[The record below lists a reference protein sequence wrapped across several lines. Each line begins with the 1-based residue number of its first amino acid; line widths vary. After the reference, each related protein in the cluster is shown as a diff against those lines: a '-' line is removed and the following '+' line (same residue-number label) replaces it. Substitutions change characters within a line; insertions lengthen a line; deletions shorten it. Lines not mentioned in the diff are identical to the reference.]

1 MKPFAC
7 LLSAAALAASTS
19 LAQLPV
25 TIPAVPVAPAAPAA
39 PAPTASAAVEAAA
52 APALTVEN
60 SANPDLVGS
69 LVSKLGVTPQQ
80 AEGGAGALLGL
91 AKGKLK
97 ADDFAKVATA
107 VPGTDKLIASAPVAD
122 APKSGG
128 ALGAAAGALGT
139 QAAGLA
145 GLAPV
150 FGKLGLKGDMVA
162 KFAPV
167 VVDYAQKKG
176 GDTVGKLLGSV
187 LK

>member
-1 MKPFAC
+1 MKRFPC
-7 LLSAAALAASTS
+7 LLAVLALAASTA
-19 LAQLPV
+19 LAQLPA
-25 TIPAVPVAPAAPAA
+25 AVPAGPAAAKAA
-39 PAPTASAAVEAAA
+39 TE
-52 APALTVEN
+52 PALTVEQ
-60 SANPDLVGS
+60 SANPELVGS
-69 LVSKLGVTPQQ
+69 LVSKLGVTPKQ

-107 VPGTDKLIASAPVAD
+107 VPGTDKLIASAPAAD

-128 ALGAAAGALGT
+128 ALGAAAGAMGT

-150 FGKLGLKGDMVA
+150 FSKLGLKSDMVA

-176 GDTVGKLLGSV
+176 GDTVGKLLGGV

>member
-1 MKPFAC
+1 MKRFLC
-7 LLSAAALAASTS
+7 LVAVSALAASAT
-19 LAQLPV
+19 LAQV
-25 TIPAVPVAPAAPAA
+25 PAAVPAAPAA
-39 PAPTASAAVEAAA
+39 PAAQAAA
-52 APALTVEN
+52 APTLTVEN

-69 LVSKLGVTPQQ
+69 LVSKLGVTPKQ

-107 VPGTDKLIASAPVAD
+107 IPGTDKLIASAPAAD
-122 APKSGG
+122 APKGGG
-128 ALGAAAGALGT
+128 ALGAAAGAVGGK
-139 QAAGLA
+139 AAGLA

-150 FGKLGLKGDMVA
+150 FSKLGLKSDMVA
-162 KFAPV
+162 KYAPV

-176 GDTVGKLLGSV
+176 GDTVGKLLGGV

>member
-1 MKPFAC
+1 MKRSLYF
-7 LLSAAALAASTS
+7 LSAAALAASTS

-25 TIPAVPVAPAAPAA
+25 AVPAAPAA
-39 PAPTASAAVEAAA
+39 PAAAQAAA
-52 APALTVEN
+52 EPALTVEK

-69 LVSKLGVTPQQ
+69 LVSKLGVTPKQ
-80 AEGGAGALLGL
+80 AEGGAGALLRL

-97 ADDFAKVATA
+97 ADDYAKVATA
-107 VPGTDKLIASAPVAD
+107 IPGTDKLIASAPVAD
-122 APKSGG
+122 APKAGG
-128 ALGAAAGALGT
+128 ALGAAAGAMGT

-150 FGKLGLKGDMVA
+150 FSKLGLKSDMVA

-167 VVDYAQKKG
+167 VVEYAQKKG

>member
-1 MKPFAC
+1 MKRFLC
-7 LLSAAALAASTS
+7 LVAVSALAASAT
-19 LAQLPV
+19 LAQV
-25 TIPAVPVAPAAPAA
+25 PAAVPAAPAA
-39 PAPTASAAVEAAA
+39 PAAQAAA
-52 APALTVEN
+52 APTLTVEN

-69 LVSKLGVTPQQ
+69 LVSKLGVTPKQ

-107 VPGTDKLIASAPVAD
+107 IPGTDKLIASAPVAD
-122 APKSGG
+122 APKGGG
-128 ALGAAAGALGT
+128 ALGAAAGAVGGK
-139 QAAGLA
+139 AAGLA

-150 FGKLGLKGDMVA
+150 FSKLGLKSDMVA
-162 KFAPV
+162 KYAPV

-176 GDTVGKLLGSV
+176 GDTVGKLLGGV

>member
-1 MKPFAC
+1 MK
-7 LLSAAALAASTS
+7 LSLILFTVVVLAASTAP
-19 LAQLPV
+19 AQ
-25 TIPAVPVAPAAPAA
+25 VPVAAPAA
-39 PAPTASAAVEAAA
+39 PGAAQTAA

-60 SANPDLVGS
+60 SASPELVGS
-69 LVSKLGVTPQQ
+69 LVSKLGVTPKQ

-97 ADDFAKVATA
+97 ADDYAKVATA
-107 VPGTDKLIASAPVAD
+107 IPGTDKLIASAPAAD
-122 APKSGG
+122 APKTGG
-128 ALGAAAGALGT
+128 ALGAAAGAMGT

-150 FGKLGLKGDMVA
+150 FSKLGLKSDMVA

-176 GDTVGKLLGSV
+176 GDTVGKLLGGV

>member
-1 MKPFAC
+1 MKRFLC
-7 LLSAAALAASTS
+7 LVAVSALAASAT
-19 LAQLPV
+19 LAQV
-25 TIPAVPVAPAAPAA
+25 PAAVPAAPAA
-39 PAPTASAAVEAAA
+39 PAAQAAA
-52 APALTVEN
+52 APTLTVEN

-69 LVSKLGVTPQQ
+69 LVSKLGVTPKQ

-107 VPGTDKLIASAPVAD
+107 IPGTDKLIASAPVAD
-122 APKSGG
+122 APKGGG
-128 ALGAAAGALGT
+128 ALGAAAGAVGGK
-139 QAAGLA
+139 AAGPA

-150 FGKLGLKGDMVA
+150 FSKLGLKSDMVA
-162 KFAPV
+162 KYAPV

-176 GDTVGKLLGSV
+176 GDTVGKLLGGV

>member
-1 MKPFAC
+1 MKYSLC
-7 LLSAAALAASTS
+7 LVSAAALAASTA

-25 TIPAVPVAPAAPAA
+25 AIPAAP
-39 PAPTASAAVEAAA
+39 TTSAA
-52 APALTVEN
+52 APAVQAAAEPVLTVET
-60 SANPDLVGS
+60 SANPELVGS
-69 LVSKLGVTPQQ
+69 LVSKLGVTPKQ

-97 ADDFAKVATA
+97 ADDYAKVATA
-107 VPGTDKLIASAPVAD
+107 IPGTDKLIASAPAAD
-122 APKSGG
+122 APKAGG
-128 ALGAAAGALGT
+128 ALGAAAGAMGT

-150 FGKLGLKGDMVA
+150 FSKLGLKSDMVA

-176 GDTVGKLLGSV
+176 GDTVGKLLGGV

>member
-1 MKPFAC
+1 MKRLLC
-7 LLSAAALAASTS
+7 LVSVATLASAS

-25 TIPAVPVAPAAPAA
+25 AVPAAPSAPAAAKAA
-39 PAPTASAAVEAAA
+39 TEPS
-52 APALTVEN
+52 LTVEK

-69 LVSKLGVTPQQ
+69 LVSKLGVTPKQ

-107 VPGTDKLIASAPVAD
+107 IPGTDKLIASAPAAD
-122 APKSGG
+122 APKAGG
-128 ALGAAAGALGT
+128 ALGAAAGAMGT

-150 FGKLGLKGDMVA
+150 FSKLGLKSDMVA
-162 KFAPV
+162 KFAPI

>member
-1 MKPFAC
+1 MKRSLN
-7 LLSAAALAASTS
+7 LLAVLGAAAFATSTA

-25 TIPAVPVAPAAPAA
+25 AVPAAPAA
-39 PAPTASAAVEAAA
+39 AAPAAA
-52 APALTVEN
+52 QAAAEPALTVEK

-69 LVSKLGVTPQQ
+69 LVSKLGVTPKQ

-97 ADDFAKVATA
+97 PDDYAKVAA
-107 VPGTDKLIASAPVAD
+107 AIPGTDKLIASAPAAD
-122 APKSGG
+122 APKAGG
-128 ALGAAAGALGT
+128 ALGAAAGAMGT

-150 FGKLGLKGDMVA
+150 FSKLGLKSDMVA
-162 KFAPV
+162 KYAPV
-167 VVDYAQKKG
+167 VVEYAQKVG
-176 GDTVGKLLGSV
+176 GDTVGKLLGGV

>member
-1 MKPFAC
+1 MKLLLC
-7 LLSAAALAASTS
+7 LLSAAAFAASTS

-25 TIPAVPVAPAAPAA
+25 AIPAAPAAPAA
-39 PAPTASAAVEAAA
+39 PATPAVPAAAEAVA

-69 LVSKLGVTPQQ
+69 LVSKLGVTPTQ

-97 ADDFAKVATA
+97 VDDFTKVATA
-107 VPGTDKLIASAPVAD
+107 MPGTDKLIASAPVAD

-128 ALGAAAGALGT
+128 ALGAAAGALGS
-139 QAAGLA
+139 QAGLA

-150 FGKLGLKGDMVA
+150 FSKLGLKGDMVA

>member
-1 MKPFAC
+1 MNRLPC
-7 LLSAAALAASTS
+7 LLSVLALAAPTA
-19 LAQLPV
+19 LAQVPAAV
-25 TIPAVPVAPAAPAA
+25 PTAPAVAKAA
-39 PAPTASAAVEAAA
+39 TE
-52 APALTVEN
+52 PALTVEK

-69 LVSKLGVTPQQ
+69 LVSQLGVTPKQ

-97 ADDFAKVATA
+97 ADDFVKVAA
-107 VPGTDKLIASAPVAD
+107 AIPGTDKLIASAPAAD
-122 APKSGG
+122 APKGGG
-128 ALGAAAGALGT
+128 ALGAAAGAMGS

-150 FGKLGLKGDMVA
+150 FDKLGLKGDMVA

-167 VVDYAQKKG
+167 VVGYAQKKG
-176 GDTVGKLLGSV
+176 GDTVGKLLGGV

>member
-1 MKPFAC
+1 MKRTLF
-7 LLSAAALAASTS
+7 LAAVLVVAASTT
-19 LAQLPV
+19 LAQVPV
-25 TIPAVPVAPAAPAA
+25 TAPAA
-39 PAPTASAAVEAAA
+39 PAPAQAAA

-60 SANPDLVGS
+60 SANPELVGS
-69 LVSKLGVTPQQ
+69 LVSKLGVTPKQ

-97 ADDFAKVATA
+97 ADDYAKVATA
-107 VPGTDKLIASAPVAD
+107 IPGTEKLIASAPAAD
-122 APKSGG
+122 APKAGG
-128 ALGAAAGALGT
+128 ALGAAAGAMGT

-150 FGKLGLKGDMVA
+150 FGKLGLKSDMVA

-176 GDTVGKLLGSV
+176 GDTVGKLLGGV

>member
-1 MKPFAC
+1 MKRFPC
-7 LLSAAALAASTS
+7 LLSVMALAASTT
-19 LAQLPV
+19 LAQLP
-25 TIPAVPVAPAAPAA
+25 AAAPAA
-39 PAPTASAAVEAAA
+39 PATAKAAA
-52 APALTVEN
+52 APALTVEQ
-60 SANPDLVGS
+60 SASPELVGS
-69 LVSKLGVTPQQ
+69 LVSKLGVTPKQ

-107 VPGTDKLIASAPVAD
+107 VPGTDKLIASAPAAD
-122 APKSGG
+122 APKGGG
-128 ALGAAAGALGT
+128 ALGAAAGAMGT

-150 FGKLGLKGDMVA
+150 FGKLGLKSDMVA

-176 GDTVGKLLGSV
+176 GDTVGKLLGGV

>member
-1 MKPFAC
+1 MKRFPC
-7 LLSAAALAASTS
+7 LLAVLALAASTA
-19 LAQLPV
+19 LAQLPA
-25 TIPAVPVAPAAPAA
+25 AVPAAPAA
-39 PAPTASAAVEAAA
+39 PTTSAGAPAAQAAA

-60 SANPDLVGS
+60 SANPELVGS
-69 LVSKLGVTPQQ
+69 LVSKLGVTPKQ

-97 ADDFAKVATA
+97 ADDYAKVATA
-107 VPGTDKLIASAPVAD
+107 IPGTDKLIASAPAAD
-122 APKSGG
+122 APKAGG
-128 ALGAAAGALGT
+128 ALGAAAGTMGT

-150 FGKLGLKGDMVA
+150 FSKLGLKSDMVA

-176 GDTVGKLLGSV
+176 GDTVGKLLGGV

>member
-1 MKPFAC
+1 MKRSLC
-7 LLSAAALAASTS
+7 LVAVSALAASAA
-19 LAQLPV
+19 LAQV
-25 TIPAVPVAPAAPAA
+25 PAAVPAAPAA
-39 PAPTASAAVEAAA
+39 PAAQAVPAAPAAAQAAA

-69 LVSKLGVTPQQ
+69 LVSKLGVTPKQ

-97 ADDFAKVATA
+97 ADDFAKVAAA
-107 VPGTDKLIASAPVAD
+107 VPGTEKLIASAPAAD
-122 APKSGG
+122 APAGTGTLGSAAVSLGGKS
-128 ALGAAAGALGT
+128 
-139 QAAGLA
+139 AGLA

-150 FGKLGLKGDMVA
+150 FGKLGLKNDMVA

-176 GDTVGKLLGSV
+176 GDTVGKLLSGV

>member
-1 MKPFAC
+1 MKRSLC
-7 LLSAAALAASTS
+7 LVAVSALAASAA
-19 LAQLPV
+19 LAQV
-25 TIPAVPVAPAAPAA
+25 PAAVPAAPAA
-39 PAPTASAAVEAAA
+39 PAAQAVPAAPAAAQAAA

-69 LVSKLGVTPQQ
+69 LVSKLGVTPKQ

-107 VPGTDKLIASAPVAD
+107 IPGTDKLIASAPVAD
-122 APKSGG
+122 APKGGG
-128 ALGAAAGALGT
+128 ALGAAAGAVGGK
-139 QAAGLA
+139 AAGLA

-150 FGKLGLKGDMVA
+150 FSKLGLKSDMVA
-162 KFAPV
+162 KYAPV

-176 GDTVGKLLGSV
+176 GDTVGKLLGGV

>member
-1 MKPFAC
+1 MKRSLC
-7 LLSAAALAASTS
+7 LVAVSALAASAG
-19 LAQLPV
+19 LAQ
-25 TIPAVPVAPAAPAA
+25 IPAAVPAAPAAQAAPAAPAA
-39 PAPTASAAVEAAA
+39 AQAAA

-69 LVSKLGVTPQQ
+69 LVSKLGVTPKQ

-107 VPGTDKLIASAPVAD
+107 IPGTDKLIASAPVAD
-122 APKSGG
+122 APKGGG
-128 ALGAAAGALGT
+128 ALGAAAGAMGG

-150 FGKLGLKGDMVA
+150 FSKLGLKSDMVA
-162 KFAPV
+162 KYAPV

-176 GDTVGKLLGSV
+176 GDTVGKLLGGV

>member
-1 MKPFAC
+1 MKSFLC
-7 LLSAAALAASTS
+7 LASAAALAASTA

-25 TIPAVPVAPAAPAA
+25 AVPAAPAA
-39 PAPTASAAVEAAA
+39 PTTSAAAPAAQA
-52 APALTVEN
+52 AVAPALTVEN
-60 SANPDLVGS
+60 SANPELVGS
-69 LVSKLGVTPQQ
+69 LVSKLGVTPKQ

-97 ADDFAKVATA
+97 ADDYAKVATA
-107 VPGTDKLIASAPVAD
+107 IPGTDKLIASAPAAD
-122 APKSGG
+122 APKTGG
-128 ALGAAAGALGT
+128 ALGAAAGAMGT

-150 FGKLGLKGDMVA
+150 FSKLGLKSDMVA

-176 GDTVGKLLGSV
+176 GDTVGKLLGGV

>member
-1 MKPFAC
+1 MKRLLC
-7 LLSAAALAASTS
+7 LVSVATLAASAS

-25 TIPAVPVAPAAPAA
+25 AVPAAPSAPAAAKAA
-39 PAPTASAAVEAAA
+39 TE
-52 APALTVEN
+52 PALTVEK

-69 LVSKLGVTPQQ
+69 LVSKLGVTPKQ

-107 VPGTDKLIASAPVAD
+107 IPGTDKLIASAPAAD
-122 APKSGG
+122 APKAGG
-128 ALGAAAGALGT
+128 ALGAAAGAMGT

-150 FGKLGLKGDMVA
+150 FSKLGLKSDMVA
-162 KFAPV
+162 KFAPI

>member
-1 MKPFAC
+1 MKRSLYLVAV
-7 LLSAAALAASTS
+7 SALAASAA
-19 LAQLPV
+19 LAQVPA
-25 TIPAVPVAPAAPAA
+25 AVPAAAPAAPAA
-39 PAPTASAAVEAAA
+39 AQAAA

-69 LVSKLGVTPQQ
+69 LVSKLGVTPKQ

-107 VPGTDKLIASAPVAD
+107 IPGTDKLIASAPAAD
-122 APKSGG
+122 APKGGG
-128 ALGAAAGALGT
+128 ALGAAAGAVGGKT
-139 QAAGLA
+139 AGLA

-150 FGKLGLKGDMVA
+150 FSKLGLKSDMVA
-162 KFAPV
+162 KYAPV

-176 GDTVGKLLGSV
+176 GDTVGKLLGGV

>member
-1 MKPFAC
+1 MKRSLC
-7 LLSAAALAASTS
+7 LVAVSALAASAG
-19 LAQLPV
+19 LAQ
-25 TIPAVPVAPAAPAA
+25 IPAAVPAAPAAQAAPAAPAA
-39 PAPTASAAVEAAA
+39 AQAAA

-69 LVSKLGVTPQQ
+69 LVSKLGVTPKQ

-107 VPGTDKLIASAPVAD
+107 IPGTDKLIASAPVAD
-122 APKSGG
+122 APKGGG
-128 ALGAAAGALGT
+128 ALGAAAGAVGGK
-139 QAAGLA
+139 AAGLA

-150 FGKLGLKGDMVA
+150 FSKLGLKSDMVA
-162 KFAPV
+162 KYAPV

>member
-1 MKPFAC
+1 MKRFPC
-7 LLSAAALAASTS
+7 LLSVLALAASTT
-19 LAQLPV
+19 LAQ
-25 TIPAVPVAPAAPAA
+25 IPAAAPAA
-39 PAPTASAAVEAAA
+39 AAKAATE
-52 APALTVEN
+52 PALTVEQ

-69 LVSKLGVTPQQ
+69 LVSKLGVTPKQ

-107 VPGTDKLIASAPVAD
+107 VPGTDKLIASAPAAD
-122 APKSGG
+122 APKGGG
-128 ALGAAAGALGT
+128 ALGAAAGAMGT

-150 FGKLGLKGDMVA
+150 FSKLGLKSDMVA

-176 GDTVGKLLGSV
+176 GDTVGKLLGGV

>member
-1 MKPFAC
+1 MPFLPSPPPRPSPRSPPPC
-7 LLSAAALAASTS
+7 RLHRLLRRPKL
-19 LAQLPV
+19 LR
-25 TIPAVPVAPAAPAA
+25 AAPAA
-39 PAPTASAAVEAAA
+39 AQAAA

-60 SANPDLVGS
+60 SANLRDLVGS
-69 LVSKLGVTPQQ
+69 LVSKLGVTPTQ

-107 VPGTDKLIASAPVAD
+107 IPGTDKLIASAPVAD
-122 APKSGG
+122 APKGGG
-128 ALGAAAGALGT
+128 ALGAAAGAVGGK
-139 QAAGLA
+139 AAGLA

-150 FGKLGLKGDMVA
+150 FSKLGLKSDMVA
-162 KFAPV
+162 KYAPV

-176 GDTVGKLLGSV
+176 GDTVGKLLGGV

>member
-1 MKPFAC
+1 MKRSLC
-7 LLSAAALAASTS
+7 LVAVSALAASAA
-19 LAQLPV
+19 LAQV
-25 TIPAVPVAPAAPAA
+25 PAAVPAAPAA
-39 PAPTASAAVEAAA
+39 PAAAQAAA

-69 LVSKLGVTPQQ
+69 LVSKLGVTPKQ

-107 VPGTDKLIASAPVAD
+107 IPGTDKLIASAPVAD
-122 APKSGG
+122 APKGGG
-128 ALGAAAGALGT
+128 ALGAAAGAVGGK
-139 QAAGLA
+139 AAGLA

-150 FGKLGLKGDMVA
+150 FSKLGLKSDMVA
-162 KFAPV
+162 KYAPV

>member
-1 MKPFAC
+1 MKRFPC
-7 LLSAAALAASTS
+7 LLSVMALAASTT
-19 LAQLPV
+19 LAQLPA
-25 TIPAVPVAPAAPAA
+25 AVPAAPA
-39 PAPTASAAVEAAA
+39 TAKAAA
-52 APALTVEN
+52 EPALTVEQ
-60 SANPDLVGS
+60 SASPELVGS
-69 LVSKLGVTPQQ
+69 LVGKLGVTPKQ

-107 VPGTDKLIASAPVAD
+107 IPGTDKLIASAPAAD
-122 APKSGG
+122 APKGTG
-128 ALGAAAGALGT
+128 ALGAAAGAMGT

-176 GDTVGKLLGSV
+176 GDTVGKLLGGV

>member
-1 MKPFAC
+1 MKRFPC
-7 LLSAAALAASTS
+7 LLSVLALATSTA
-19 LAQLPV
+19 LAQLP
-25 TIPAVPVAPAAPAA
+25 ASAPAAPAA
-39 PAPTASAAVEAAA
+39 AKTATEPAM
-52 APALTVEN
+52 TVEQ

-69 LVSKLGVTPQQ
+69 LVSKLGVTPKQ

-107 VPGTDKLIASAPVAD
+107 IPGTDKLIASAPAAD
-122 APKSGG
+122 APKKGG
-128 ALGAAAGALGT
+128 ALGAAAGAMGT

-150 FGKLGLKGDMVA
+150 FGKLGLKSDMVA

-176 GDTVGKLLGSV
+176 GDTVGKLLGGV